1 MKLKKL
7 VSLALVGVMT
17 LSLAACSS
25 GKTGKSNGSSGGDDK
40 KSYHVIYLTPSTAS
54 QFWTYVG
61 IGIENAMKD
70 IEEKEGI
77 KVDYEVV
84 GPAEES
90 QTEDY
95 VTTFEQCIG
104 KQPDAIVTATLAI
117 DATVPKAQEATNAG
131 IVLNFVNCG
140 IGTGDDGANEDYY
153 NEFYYCSNDTIGEM
167 AAQAFKDAMD
177 KKVLQ
182 MVSLV

>member
-95 VTTFEQCIG
+95 AVSYTHL
-104 KQPDAIVTATLAI
+104 TL
-117 DATVPKAQEATNAG
+117 PTN
-131 IVLNFVNCG
+131 
-140 IGTGDDGANEDYY
+140 
-153 NEFYYCSNDTIGEM
+153 
-167 AAQAFKDAMD
+167 
-177 KKVLQ
+177 
-182 MVSLV
+182 

>member
-1 MKLKKL
+1 MKMKKV
-7 VSLALVGVMT
+7 VSMLLVGAMT
-17 LSLAACSS
+17 LSLAACS
-25 GKTGKSNGSSGGDDK
+25 GGKSSGSSDDKSSSKGGSDK

-70 IEEKEGI
+70 IEESEGI
-77 KVDYEVV
+77 TVDYEVV

-104 KQPDAIVTATLAI
+104 KQPD
-117 DATVPKAQEATNAG
+117 E
-131 IVLNFVNCG
+131 
-140 IGTGDDGANEDYY
+140 IGRAH
-153 NEFYYCSNDTIGEM
+153 
-167 AAQAFKDAMD
+167 
-177 KKVLQ
+177 V
-182 MVSLV
+182 